1 MVSRSDSSV
10 ADLSISIPIEDD
22 DFEVNQGDIRDH
34 FESEIRVDIEKNQ
47 GSIAEM
53 ASDIQDE
60 DEEIPTDGELLI
72 CPRYPGES
80 TIGYKGRKETDFDS
94 VIETPPMEC
103 QDGVNDA
110 SPRAAFMTMG
120 LFVDSGFYYAIW
132 RISMPRIKRE
142 GACIDAENTVDY
154 EDGTRMEFRARLRN
168 SEIEKYVADD
178 QTVQIAINEKIWV
191 ESNSAVAA
199 SLRLTLPSSTGT
211 KNSSNAKAQDIGQGS
226 KSDDQQPM
234 KIEIDVSQGKISEL
248 SSSIVGETTNIRVK
262 SPADGSDSGFVYSCE
277 LRPCD
282 LVDSSVFL
290 MKVASSVNVP
300 DVLVPPCSFEFD
312 ESTLISTDISLDRSM
327 AATLSVVEQTLH
339 LYLWSLALVD
349 NTKSAW
355 DPVASTVI
363 TLDEGFDIGSRKLSI
378 ALSSDGRLLSVY
390 EKTGDEYFEPKKGS
404 VNFAVQFFTFE
415 LKKSSRSEKLV
426 PVEYGPGSPLWT
438 FVGLA
443 KFQHRT
449 PHSILSS
456 EAREHVLVTD
466 NGRSMDVF
474 DVSHGFA
481 LIHTI
486 SLVPLGTRSKWTFE
500 CPIKTLQ
507 DTTFA
512 WNGIDGEVSLWNW
525 RTGRCIGRFPAAN
538 QVVISPD
545 ELYLATVLEDDSIN
559 IYSVASGLLLRST
572 DSQMQHVIAL
582 AFGFDG
588 DIHLLGTSEFDEEW
602 LIHSLDAS
610 NLKKSFDSALSFAS
624 FDQKFI
630 GLGQCQVGGNKI
642 TRAVFQGE
650 EWIEFTNLTTLN
662 NSTPSV
668 CELRCKD
675 RWQYDGEE
683 EDFWIDV
690 EQDCTFKVG
699 LDSQGTISRVLR
711 ESRSSLGKT
720 AELWQLPTS
729 EESSCKFLAVDTADR
744 FFQGGNLCL
753 HGSIHWT
760 ESGVV
765 DEDHHFNVL
774 RASFLG
780 DQDTATLI
788 RTIPDFV
795 RKFGSY
801 PPTYKSAIIDLTLQ
815 HISKTFKNPKRQ
827 WFATGTETSVMWFLV
842 TQSVRWG
849 SDLFLR
855 AVLESP
861 SIDHWVPR
869 ENEFSADPEQDLIA
883 YLIKEYK
890 VSMVKMLIDYC
901 LARAH
906 SNSPR
911 FLDMLMI
918 SVPHI
923 QSKHPEMALEISRR
937 AVFIME
943 HTREHVLHHSVHN
956 RIQWRWKFWTPV
968 KSNLHEL
975 MDQHPVFHLFN
986 QLPIK
991 KIGERSNRQ
1000 EEEKEE
1006 ALPDPKEIYKKDG
1019 RINAN
1024 FYVVPFSLIWTIE
1037 AKDDLG
1043 KVSTADPIEQQT
1055 RVHWFFKVLRMIWH
1069 FVYPFDTVHVQSAYS
1084 DLEAFDNPAIFAL
1097 MTYKW
1102 TRFTSYFW
1110 CIRQLFQ
1117 VSYEFLVLGVTFIQ
1131 LYGDEDQREGL
1142 LGGYIAILVL
1152 GYMLLHL
1159 EFQQMR
1165 GGVRRYFSS
1174 PYNWVDLSAYAIPM
1188 VSSCVLIA
1196 GDLEN
1201 VYALRALSFSV
1212 VLVYMH
1218 CVFELRVFRNV
1229 CKVVTIVVNIL
1240 LQIPAFFIILAIF
1253 ILSFAHSIN
1262 HLTEVNFRASDCQ
1275 PDAEDATE
1283 PSICNAQRSEFP
1295 KNYFQSVSATYF
1307 FMTGNYGPV
1316 ETSLTDGHWTSQL
1329 MIGFFFFLTAV
1340 LMMNVVIALMNGVYS
1355 QAVIAGEQVWLKNR
1369 LELVTSAE
1377 NLTYFLPNFRD
1388 RFDYFPKYIYYTA
1401 TDKQVADYQ
1410 EKYGFDKNPL
1420 QFDFMPKKPIDPT
1433 ITNATVD
1440 TIRELRKTVVE
1451 MKEQMAKDNKRHEE
1465 ELQRQLAL
1473 EKAEHQAA
1481 LEKLM
1486 QANDDKMTALVSA
1499 NNLQT
1504 AAMMDKIMA
1513 QLVASKEG

>member
-22 DFEVNQGDIRDH
+22 DFEVNQGDIRGH

-60 DEEIPTDGELLI
+60 DEEIPTDDELLI

-142 GACIDAENTVDY
+142 GACIDVENTVDY

-191 ESNSAVAA
+191 ESNSAVTA

-211 KNSSNAKAQDIGQGS
+211 KNSSNAKTQDIGHGS

-234 KIEIDVSQGKISEL
+234 KIEIYVSQGKISEL
-248 SSSIVGETTNIRVK
+248 SSSIVGETTNISVK

-282 LVDSSVFL
+282 LVDSSVLL

-312 ESTLISTDISLDRSM
+312 ESTLIATDMSLDRSM

-363 TLDEGFDIGSRKLSI
+363 TLDEDSTS
-378 ALSSDGRLLSVY
+378 
-390 EKTGDEYFEPKKGS
+390 
-404 VNFAVQFFTFE
+404 
-415 LKKSSRSEKLV
+415 KSSRSVKLV

-456 EAREHVLVTD
+456 EARELVLVTD

-486 SLVPLGTRSKWTFE
+486 SLVPLGTRSRWTFE
-500 CPIKTLQ
+500 YPIKTLQ

-545 ELYLATVLEDDSIN
+545 ELYLATMLEDDSIN
-559 IYSVASGLLLRST
+559 IYSVASGLLLSST
-572 DSQMQHVIAL
+572 DSQMRH
-582 AFGFDG
+582 FGREQF
-588 DIHLLGTSEFDEEW
+588 EKF
-602 LIHSLDAS
+602 
-610 NLKKSFDSALSFAS
+610 FDSALSFAS
-624 FDQKFI
+624 FDQEFI

-650 EWIEFTNLTTLN
+650 ELVEFANLTTLN
-662 NSTPSV
+662 NSSPSV

-760 ESGVV
+760 ERGVV

-795 RKFGSY
+795 QKFGLY

-815 HISKTFKNPKRQ
+815 HISKTFKNPKRK
-827 WFATGTETSVMWFLV
+827 WFATGIETSVMWFLV

-849 SDLFLR
+849 SDLFFR

-890 VSMVKMLIDYC
+890 VSMVNMLIDYC

-906 SNSPR
+906 SDSPM

-943 HTREHVLHHSVHN
+943 QTREHMLHHSVHN
-956 RIQWRWKFWTPV
+956 RIQWRWKFWTLV

-975 MDQHPVFHLFN
+975 MDQNPVFHLFN

-1006 ALPDPKEIYKKDG
+1006 ALSDPKEIYKKDG

-1024 FYVVPFSLIWTIE
+1024 FYVVPFSLIWAIE

-1043 KVSTADPIEQQT
+1043 KVSTADPFENQT
-1055 RVHWFFKVLRMIWH
+1055 WVHWFFKVLRMIWH
-1069 FVYPFDTVHVQSAYS
+1069 FVYPFDTVHVQSVYS
-1084 DLEAFDNPAIFAL
+1084 DLEAFDNPAISAL

-1131 LYGDEDQREGL
+1131 LYGDEDQRAGL

-1174 PYNWVDLSAYAIPM
+1174 PYYWVDLSAYTIPM

-1196 GDLEN
+1196 GDLED

-1212 VLVYMH
+1212 VLLYMH

-1355 QAVIAGEQVWLKNR
+1355 QAVIAGEQIWLKNR

-1433 ITNATVD
+1433 IANATVE
-1440 TIRELRKTVVE
+1440 TIRELKKTVVE

-1473 EKAEHQAA
+1473 EKAEHQAS

-1486 QANDDKMTALVSA
+1486 QANDDKMTHWY
-1499 NNLQT
+1499 QPT
-1504 AAMMDKIMA
+1504 ICR
-1513 QLVASKEG
+1513 QQQ